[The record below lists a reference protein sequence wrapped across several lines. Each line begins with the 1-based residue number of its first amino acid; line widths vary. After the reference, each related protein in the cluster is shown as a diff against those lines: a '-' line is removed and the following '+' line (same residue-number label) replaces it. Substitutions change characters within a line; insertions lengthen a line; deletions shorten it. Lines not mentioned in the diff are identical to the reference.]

1 MNVKRECL
9 LSKYRGYVLS
19 IGALILQSCAI
30 SSNEASKTIE
40 GNALSARTYLEV
52 AKTQQKQESLLSFV
66 DANFVG
72 DSPID
77 LPYYT
82 SLPSIFFEKN
92 SLKSRGLAY
101 GPVEQAARNI
111 SLATDIAVNVNSD
124 VNLSGTEDTKDDLFT
139 LNDLRKNLPI
149 AGKNSNYKK
158 QIVPLNYTGTLLA
171 YLKSISV
178 YAGINWEWKD
188 GGIYLYRFIT
198 KTFDISNI
206 TTGEYTVTDTLN
218 RGGTASTGSSGTA
231 NATANGSFSNSS
243 SLGLR
248 GIIAPWKALQDE
260 LQAIKSAEGKIT
272 INDSLGTV
280 TVTDTKKK
288 VDLIEKIIKEE
299 NTSFGKQVAVEVRV
313 IQVNLNKESQIG
325 VNLGLVYSALNGDKT
340 AILRSLSATPP
351 NTNATSSAGSLTFT
365 VPDPSSKYT
374 GTSLSLAGLNAFGDI
389 TQDATT
395 TLYTTNRV
403 PVMTGNYTTTGFLAQ
418 TTPAIG
424 GAVSGGSGVP
434 GLLPGS
440 VTVGSF
446 LRVLPTIKENNSIL
460 VNLSLDLSSLNNI
473 GNATTGAGASYQQIQ
488 WANTTGAKSVVNLLI
503 NQNESIVTAGIS
515 SDSFTNNT
523 NNSLE
528 GASRESKNGKS
539 IFVLIIKPRII
550 KNA

>member
-1 MNVKRECL
+1 M
-9 LSKYRGYVLS
+9 
-19 IGALILQSCAI
+19 
-30 SSNEASKTIE
+30 
-40 GNALSARTYLEV
+40 
-52 AKTQQKQESLLSFV
+52 
-66 DANFVG
+66 
-72 DSPID
+72 
-77 LPYYT
+77 
-82 SLPSIFFEKN
+82 
-92 SLKSRGLAY
+92 
-101 GPVEQAARNI
+101 
-111 SLATDIAVNVNSD
+111 
-124 VNLSGTEDTKDDLFT
+124 
-139 LNDLRKNLPI
+139 
-149 AGKNSNYKK
+149 
-158 QIVPLNYTGTLLA
+158 
-171 YLKSISV
+171 
-178 YAGINWEWKD
+178 
-188 GGIYLYRFIT
+188 
-198 KTFDISNI
+198 
-206 TTGEYTVTDTLN
+206 
-218 RGGTASTGSSGTA
+218 
-231 NATANGSFSNSS
+231 
-243 SLGLR
+243 
-248 GIIAPWKALQDE
+248 
-260 LQAIKSAEGKIT
+260 
-272 INDSLGTV
+272 
-280 TVTDTKKK
+280 
-288 VDLIEKIIKEE
+288 
-299 NTSFGKQVAVEVRV
+299 
-313 IQVNLNKESQIG
+313 
-325 VNLGLVYSALNGDKT
+325 GLVYSALNGDKT